1 MWEII
6 KQMLT
11 DWVKKRDR
19 LDKLQHFYLFVA
31 GGSLVIAGLVNF
43 YHPQLASNTL
53 IVTKFSALAFGV
65 NFIAGNLFEAFVLP
79 KLKNLKPTSKK

>member
-6 KQMLT
+6 KQMLA

-31 GGSLVIAGLVNF
+31 GKLGDCWLSQFLSSTTRQQ
-43 YHPQLASNTL
+43 HPNRHQIQRAS
-53 IVTKFSALAFGV
+53 FWG
-65 NFIAGNLFEAFVLP
+65 
-79 KLKNLKPTSKK
+79 

>member
-6 KQMLT
+6 KQILT

-31 GGSLVIAGLVNF
+31 GVSLIIASLINF
-43 YHPQLASNTL
+43 YHQQLAGNIL
-53 IVTKFSALAFGV
+53 IATKLSAIAFGV